1 MNQTVTIITPS
12 YNSSKYIL
20 DTINSVQYQTY
31 KNWEMLIVD
40 DASTDNT
47 VNIIKNFC
55 KIDSRIKLISLK
67 RNVGP
72 GAARTLAVQ
81 RASGRYV
88 AYLDADDIWMPQKLE
103 RQIKFM
109 QDNKYAFSCTSYE
122 VINDSGKSLNKFIHM
137 PKRLDYLNFLKNN
150 ILQTVG
156 IMVDLKYIEKKL
168 LFMPNIRIGE
178 DAATWLQI
186 LKSGKICFGL
196 DEILAK
202 YRRTSKSL
210 SSNKIKSVLGT
221 WRMYRKVVKLP
232 LLFSIYCFT
241 KYIILAIKKRIYF
254 IK

>member
-1 MNQTVTIITPS
+1 
-12 YNSSKYIL
+12 
-20 DTINSVQYQTY
+20 
-31 KNWEMLIVD
+31 
-40 DASTDNT
+40 
-47 VNIIKNFC
+47 
-55 KIDSRIKLISLK
+55 
-67 RNVGP
+67 
-72 GAARTLAVQ
+72 
-81 RASGRYV
+81 
-88 AYLDADDIWMPQKLE
+88 
-103 RQIKFM
+103 
-109 QDNKYAFSCTSYE
+109 
-122 VINDSGKSLNKFIHM
+122 M

-150 ILQTVG
+150 ILQSVG

-221 WRMYRKVVKLP
+221 WIMYRKVVKLP